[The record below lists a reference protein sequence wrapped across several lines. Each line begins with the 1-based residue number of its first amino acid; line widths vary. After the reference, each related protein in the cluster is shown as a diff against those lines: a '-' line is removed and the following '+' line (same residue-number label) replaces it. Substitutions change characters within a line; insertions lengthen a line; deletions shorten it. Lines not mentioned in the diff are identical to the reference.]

1 MTFSL
6 CSVVRM
12 NIGIPACGVVSASAV
27 GAGPQNFSET
37 AGRSRNGRAYQT
49 GFVTVVSAYD
59 FHYFLCL
66 ESLIERF
73 LKQVSQVFMPR
84 VFECRTTS

>member
-1 MTFSL
+1 MQDANL
-6 CSVVRM
+6 LL
-12 NIGIPACGVVSASAV
+12 ID
-27 GAGPQNFSET
+27 
-37 AGRSRNGRAYQT
+37 RA
-49 GFVTVVSAYD
+49 
-59 FHYFLCL
+59 L